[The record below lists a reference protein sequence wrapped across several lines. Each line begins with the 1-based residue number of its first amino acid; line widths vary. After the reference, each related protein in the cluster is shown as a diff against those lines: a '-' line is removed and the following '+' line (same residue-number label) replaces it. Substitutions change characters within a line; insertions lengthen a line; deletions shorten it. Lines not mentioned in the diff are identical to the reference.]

1 MSTTLGR
8 TSVLLVMLCTFCT
21 GLFLIALWTVDDA
34 ITPTVPVLTVGTI
47 DTAKPS
53 AVSVFVFDVETGT
66 EIASKDSEKILPIA
80 SITKLFTAVLFYT
93 HTNLDATTSISW
105 TDIATEGTAGR
116 LNAFEE
122 YTHRGLMYPSLLE
135 SSNDASVAMLRVDP
149 ELLPQ
154 MNEYAQSNG
163 GVNTV
168 FADTSGLS
176 DKNVST
182 AYELSKLV
190 LPIFKEQQHIFD
202 ITRLKQF
209 IGPHTGWLNNNP
221 LVHEEG
227 YRGGKHGFTY
237 SAQRTAVAFF
247 DEKIEGDESRTIGY
261 ILLGSTD
268 LKNDIALLRSE
279 IQAKVS
285 VQ

>member
-8 TSVLLVMLCTFCT
+8 TTVLLVMLGTFCT

-34 ITPTVPVLTVGTI
+34 IKTPPPALTVGTI
-47 DTAKPS
+47 DVSKPS
-53 AVSVFVFDVETGT
+53 AISFFVFDVETGT
-66 EIASKDSEKILPIA
+66 EIASKEEGKILPIA
-80 SITKLFTAVLFYT
+80 SITKLFTASLFYT
-93 HTNLDATTSISW
+93 HTDLNATTSIMWS
-105 TDIATEGTAGR
+105 DVATEGTAGR

-122 YTHRGLMYPSLLE
+122 YTHRGLMYPLLLE

-149 ELLPQ
+149 KLLER
-154 MNEYAQSNG
+154 MNEYVKSSG
-163 GVNTV
+163 GVYTV

-190 LPIFKEQQHIFD
+190 QPIYSDHQHIFD

-237 SAQRTAVAFF
+237 SAQKTAVAFF
-247 DEKIEGDESRTIGY
+247 DEKIDGDDSRTIGY
-261 ILLGSTD
+261 IVLGSTD
-268 LKNDIALLRSE
+268 LKKDIELLRSE

-285 VQ
+285 VK